1 MDFNQREMQDGI
13 RFSWNYWPNTK
24 IGATRVVLPVGA
36 LYTPLKEIEGSAP
49 VEYPPVN
56 CKSCQSTL
64 NPHCT
69 IDYKFKTWICCI
81 CSSSNNF
88 PTHYANAISPQ
99 SLPFELMPDY
109 TTLEY
114 VLPATNPQQVAN
126 VRPIFMLV
134 VDTAIASEELAE
146 LKDSLQQSI
155 NFIPE
160 DAMIGLI
167 TYGKMVYVHELG
179 F

>member
-49 VEYPPVN
+49 VEYPPIQ
-56 CKSCQSTL
+56 CKTCQSVL
-64 NPHCT
+64 NPHCH
-69 IDYKFKTWICCI
+69 IDYKFKTWVCCI
-81 CSSSNNF
+81 CAGVNNF
-88 PTHYANAISPQ
+88 PAHYANNISPQ

-114 VLPATNPQQVAN
+114 VLPPAIASQHQAPNQT
-126 VRPIFMLV
+126 RPVFMLL
-134 VDTAIASEELAE
+134 VDTAIASEELVE
-146 LKDSLQQSI
+146 LKDSLQ
-155 NFIPE
+155 
-160 DAMIGLI
+160 
-167 TYGKMVYVHELG
+167 
-179 F
+179 